1 MFSKFKA
8 FNKPPGFL
16 SDGQYEKKI
25 NTEKTTKASLS
36 RESSVFIP
44 GFQGLF
50 LANPNNEGNSLKE
63 ETRNKP
69 QNAENNNRYMSC
81 PATPDYNKTE
91 NNKGLNSQKNYDLF
105 EKRTL
110 FSEDFKRKFE
120 NLQISKVL
128 EKFVNNF
135 FLEEN
140 IKKMKK
146 EDIEKFDFLTME
158 EKAKVNGLLDELR
171 GSVDA

>member
-1 MFSKFKA
+1 
-8 FNKPPGFL
+8 
-16 SDGQYEKKI
+16 
-25 NTEKTTKASLS
+25 
-36 RESSVFIP
+36 
-44 GFQGLF
+44 
-50 LANPNNEGNSLKE
+50 
-63 ETRNKP
+63 
-69 QNAENNNRYMSC
+69 MSC

-91 NNKGLNSQKNYDLF
+91 NNKGHNPQKNYDLF

-171 GSVDA
+171 GSHDA

>member
-1 MFSKFKA
+1 M
-8 FNKPPGFL
+8 
-16 SDGQYEKKI
+16 
-25 NTEKTTKASLS
+25 
-36 RESSVFIP
+36 FIP

-91 NNKGLNSQKNYDLF
+91 NNKGINSQKNYDLF

-128 EKFVNNF
+128 EKFVKNF
-135 FLEEN
+135 LVEEN
-140 IKKMKK
+140 IKKMTK